1 MNIETFIKEVE
12 KLNISVT
19 KENLASLAKYK
30 DLLVEYNKK
39 FNLTAIKSDEEIYL
53 KHFYDSLTLIKAYSL
68 NGNLKLL
75 DIGTG
80 AGFPGLVLKIFYP
93 DLELTLLDSNHK
105 KIAFLEVVIKE
116 LNLKN
121 VTCINSRAENLP
133 KTYRE
138 YFDIV
143 TSRAVAH
150 LRILLE
156 LSILYLKVGGK
167 LIAMKGLSEEEIK
180 ESTKILEKLDSRIVD
195 TIKFNLPIEGS
206 NRSLVIVQK
215 NKKTNEIY
223 PRSYDKIVKNR

>member
-156 LSILYLKVGGK
+156 LSIPYLKVGGH
-167 LIAMKGLSEEEIK
+167 LIAMKGLSEDEIK
-180 ESTKILEKLDSRIVD
+180 ESAKILEKLDSTIVD